1 MDEVALLLGILAL
14 FLAILWVF
22 YFILIFKFMVA
33 TSVTLLLIARVD
45 LADLGGCPLFPSLL
59 HVRPSRSC
67 VLGRRG

>member
-45 LADLGGCPLFPSLL
+45 LADLA
-59 HVRPSRSC
+59 V
-67 VLGRRG
+67 